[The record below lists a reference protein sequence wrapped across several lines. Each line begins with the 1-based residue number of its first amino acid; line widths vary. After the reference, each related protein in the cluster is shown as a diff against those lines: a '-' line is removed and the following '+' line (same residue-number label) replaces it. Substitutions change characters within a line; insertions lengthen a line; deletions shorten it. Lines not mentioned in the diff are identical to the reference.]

1 MIVVAGIDRYI
12 YTLSASN
19 VLMLR
24 KVLYLFMA
32 MYRIRHF
39 VYQRIHISVKP
50 ILPNRLIFK
59 WHRSKN
65 RYL

>member
-1 MIVVAGIDRYI
+1 MIVVAGIDRYIHI

-24 KVLYLFMA
+24 KILYLFMA

-50 ILPNRLIFK
+50 VLPNRLMAQI
-59 WHRSKN
+59 
-65 RYL
+65 